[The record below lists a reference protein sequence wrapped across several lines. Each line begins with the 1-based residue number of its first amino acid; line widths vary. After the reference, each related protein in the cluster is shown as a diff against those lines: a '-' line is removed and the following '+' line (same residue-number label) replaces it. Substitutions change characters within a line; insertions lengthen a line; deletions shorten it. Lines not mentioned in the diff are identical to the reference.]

1 MNSFDSR
8 LIRDIMQRIGE
19 EVAESATKLHTQV
32 APEYAH
38 YMRSVGH
45 IKGLQRAVAIIA
57 EIQHALSS
65 PESATEKLFIRK
77 PAENRTY
84 EGL

>member
-8 LIRDIMQRIGE
+8 LIRDIMQRIATE
-19 EVAESATKLHTQV
+19 IAESAARLHTHP

-57 EIQHALSS
+57 EVQHALSS
-65 PESATEKLFIRK
+65 PEMEEKSIRK